1 MTDHILTEIKD
12 RILTITFNRPEK
24 KNALTHAMYGVIADA
39 LEDAETNDN
48 VRVVLFKSNGDAY
61 TAGND
66 LMDFQA
72 AGAAGDRN
80 VDELPVGRVLCAF
93 VAAQKPYVAAV
104 NGVAVGIGLTML
116 LHCDL
121 VYMAEGAVLQAPF
134 VDLAL
139 VPEAA
144 SSLLLPRLIGH
155 VRAAEIFMLGKKVS
169 ATEAVQMGLANAVCA
184 PDDLQGMAAKTA
196 AKLAAKAPRSLQ
208 LTKGLMRSGETA
220 LTEQKALEGKHFGEQ
235 LKSAEVME
243 AIMAFMQKRPPNF
256 G

>member
-12 RILTITFNRPEK
+12 RVLTITFNRPEK
-24 KNALTHAMYGVIADA
+24 KNALTHAMYAVIADA

-48 VRVVLFKSNGDAY
+48 VRAVLFKANGDAY

-66 LMDFQA
+66 LIDFQQ
-72 AGAAGDRN
+72 AGATDERN
-80 VDELPVGRVLCAF
+80 VDELPVGRVLRAF
-93 VAAQKPYVAAV
+93 VAAEKPYVAAV

-121 VYMAEGAVLQAPF
+121 VYMAENAVLKAPF

-144 SSLLLPRLIGH
+144 SSLLLPRLVGH
-155 VRAAEIFMLGKKVS
+155 VRAAEIFMLGKKIS
-169 ATEAVQMGLANAVCA
+169 AAEAVQMGLANSVCA
-184 PDDLQGMAAKTA
+184 ADELQKTA
-196 AKLAAKAPRSLQ
+196 GKAASMLAAKAPRSLQ
-208 LTKGLMRSGETA
+208 MTKRLMRSGA
-220 LTEQKALEGKHFGEQ
+220 AAMTEQKVQEGQYFGEQ
-235 LKSAEVME
+235 LKSPEVME